1 MRDGKGRNKCKMRR
15 REPTEQGKLSMGKK
29 GCFSACQAK
38 NGSDSLS
45 CRARMPQTKWE
56 IARVAYHDFHS
67 RKHFV
72 FGMPVEEAG
81 VPLTFACLRA
91 SLKGMF
97 PLARRAVGTVG

>member
-1 MRDGKGRNKCKMRR
+1 MREGKGRNKCKMRR
-15 REPTEQGKLSMGKK
+15 TKHTEQGKLSMGKK

-56 IARVAYHDFHS
+56 TARVAYHDFHS

-81 VPLTFACLRA
+81 IPLTLACLRA
-91 SLKGMF
+91 SLKGTF
-97 PLARRAVGTVG
+97 PLARRAVGTVE

>member
-1 MRDGKGRNKCKMRR
+1 MQDEKERIHRVRKPVNG
-15 REPTEQGKLSMGKK
+15 EK

-38 NGSDSLS
+38 SESDSLS
-45 CRARMPQTKWE
+45 CRVKMPQTRWE

-81 VPLTFACLRA
+81 VSLTFACLRA